1 MLYYDHKLDYTH
13 RVGWPLGALVWKSL
27 KSWVTSIWRRMRDLI
42 FKKCILRRFYTK
54 EMDPFVRFFAFYL
67 QIPLVDFFAV
77 FEKTFKKLGT
87 VNQ

>member
-1 MLYYDHKLDYTH
+1 
-13 RVGWPLGALVWKSL
+13 
-27 KSWVTSIWRRMRDLI
+27 
-42 FKKCILRRFYTK
+42 
-54 EMDPFVRFFAFYL
+54 MDPFVRFFAFYL